1 MLSSERAYERNNT
14 PFNISQQMKQA
25 LISDGDRDVTRI
37 MNRMAV
43 IEQHETTQETITKL
57 LVLLESG
64 EADRFVA
71 HLY

>member
-1 MLSSERAYERNNT
+1 
-14 PFNISQQMKQA
+14 MKQA